1 MITRMLVKDGYCVV
15 TAANGAEGLRIAA
28 EVAPDVITL
37 DIMMPGMDGW
47 AVLSKLKADPML
59 AAIPV
64 IVATIIDDRNSS
76 VSLGAAGYIIKPIDR
91 KHLSEVVRRVRSTP
105 GLKIVLIVEDDADA
119 RQLMRR
125 CACSRRARYWTNLER
140 SRRPDG
146 RVPRRPGLT
155 WKFRWLATR
164 LHIFRE
170 SYAQCRIACR

>member
-76 VSLGAAGYIIKPIDR
+76 VSLGAAGYII
-91 KHLSEVVRRVRSTP
+91 
-105 GLKIVLIVEDDADA
+105 
-119 RQLMRR
+119 
-125 CACSRRARYWTNLER
+125 
-140 SRRPDG
+140 
-146 RVPRRPGLT
+146 
-155 WKFRWLATR
+155 
-164 LHIFRE
+164 
-170 SYAQCRIACR
+170 